1 MKNYIAWLGILPAF
15 VFTLNIAGAQSVQIK
30 SNQVI
35 QQMET
40 RFVERNKSQPL
51 TEGWR
56 VQILATT
63 DRQNMENVRQQ
74 FQYQYPN
81 VLIDW
86 VHSKPYYKL
95 RAGAFQSKLEAMRL
109 KYILEEDFEGLYL
122 VRDDAINRRD
132 LLNSF

>member
-1 MKNYIAWLGILPAF
+1 MKNHIAWLSIVF
-15 VFTLNIAGAQSVQIK
+15 VCLLATSHVGAQSVQIK
-30 SNQVI
+30 SSQVI
-35 QQMET
+35 QQMES

-63 DRQNMENVRQQ
+63 DRQNLENVRQQ